1 MIYPP
6 LDDLVKHVDSRY
18 TLVTV
23 AAKRARKILEEE
35 TSQENT
41 VKAVTVALKEIQA
54 GKIRVERIKI
64 GIK

>member
-6 LDDLVKHVDSRY
+6 LDDLLRHVDNRY

-23 AAKRARKILEEE
+23 CAKRARKILEENID
-35 TSQENT
+35 QEKSIKP
-41 VKAVTVALKEIQA
+41 VSLALQEIME
-54 GKIRVERIKI
+54 GKIKVEHTKI